1 MTEEW
6 LTHDARVDE
15 EHARLRETLRAL
27 RAVVLHCREPA
38 LLAEATDV
46 VRARLKV
53 HFHDEEVAA
62 ETDPEAAEILRED
75 HRALLRMVDRLRMLT
90 AASHAE
96 RKVAMA
102 ELFAALEKHER
113 EVDVPVFRLLKP
125 TAA

>member
-15 EHARLRETLRAL
+15 EHSRLRETLRAL

-46 VRARLKV
+46 VRARLKA
-53 HFHDEEVAA
+53 HFHDEEAA
-62 ETDPEAAEILRED
+62 AATDPEASEILRED
-75 HRALLRMVDRLRMLT
+75 HRALLRLVDRFRLLA

-96 RKVAMA
+96 RKVALA
-102 ELFAALEKHER
+102 ELFAALDKHER
-113 EVDVPVFRLLKP
+113 EVDVPVFRLLDP
-125 TAA
+125 TPA